1 MALEAKRANPYTTQA
16 SSNPGKG
23 SSKAAKIPKTREA
36 VEFALEESIRKLAR
50 AYAARLLARANTP
63 GRLLQRNGR
72 LYTGTTHAHG
82 HRPVSPSQLY
92 ETAKTIP
99 VENEHTRK
107 PKKP

>member
-23 SSKAAKIPKTREA
+23 SSKAVKIPKTREA

-50 AYAARLLARANTP
+50 AYAARLLILQEDCYNAMVNSTQA
-63 GRLLQRNGR
+63 LLM
-72 LYTGTTHAHG
+72 LMDID
-82 HRPVSPSQLY
+82 PISPSQLY
-92 ETAKTIP
+92 ETAKTIL